1 MKKIILSGII
11 LLLAMLTSCADRS
24 FQGDGPDTPD
34 IEILDEPVPVLLAIG
49 DPSLAVAMELSI
61 HYPVCMQILY

>member
-24 FQGDGPDTPD
+24 FQGDGPDCRN
-34 IEILDEPVPVLLAIG
+34 L
-49 DPSLAVAMELSI
+49 
-61 HYPVCMQILY
+61 